1 MWVKDGKIFKTRIIL
16 DGRLVYNPS
25 NEQLKQAGYRW
36 VEPEREV
43 HEWGNKA
50 LFVQAVYQLVPDA
63 AIPAV
68 LADAGTAKAAIAGI
82 TMLTTEAAPGNLIDL
97 LDQRVADWLAVSGVT
112 VEQVREVMKQMEVSD
127 V

>member
-1 MWVKDGKIFKTRIIL
+1 MWVKDGKIFKASIIL

-25 NEQLKQAGYRW
+25 DEQLKQAGYNW

-43 HEWGNKA
+43 HEWVNKE

-82 TMLTTEAAPGNLIDL
+82 TMLTTAAAPGNLIDL

-112 VEQVREVMKQMEVSD
+112 VEQVREVMKQMEVANG
-127 V
+127 